1 MVPDMGA
8 NMGRSA
14 WKIGVAGAAAVLA
27 FTASARA
34 EDAHVTACTALD
46 ICYCVNAKY
55 LGAIVANVTRMRQ
68 VIADKRA
75 NGLAIGYLSVPLSP
89 AGGGSYQINSE
100 AAKQI
105 AGDVARRFGPSSVFI
120 LNPGAEGSDAM
131 SGGSGAD
138 YMYMW
143 TQILEGRSGLGED
156 FDFFYFAGPTD
167 FSRYFLQP
175 EKDSQ
180 DHKGKQ
186 RRIDRNRVD
195 DYLGKLDDFF
205 DNRVATNSEFKAAV
219 DQGQV
224 SKAGFR
230 NYYGLRASVAFSYG
244 SHDEWN
250 IARLLNERRRGVAE
264 FGIANQLSIFF
275 DGQPVN
281 PGNFE
286 SATASG
292 DTGRCIK

>member
-1 MVPDMGA
+1 
-8 NMGRSA
+8 MGRSN
-14 WKIGVAGAAAVLA
+14 WKIGVVTGAAVLA

-34 EDAHVTACTALD
+34 DDAQVTKCTALD
-46 ICYCVNAKY
+46 ICYCVNTKY
-55 LGAIVANVTRMRQ
+55 LDPIGANVSRVRQ
-68 VIADKRA
+68 LLADNKA
-75 NGLAIGYLSVPLSP
+75 KGKAVGYLSVPLSP

-105 AGDVARRFGPSSVFI
+105 AGDVEKRFGPSSVFI
-120 LNPGAEGSDAM
+120 LDPGAEGSDAM

-143 TQILEGRSGLGED
+143 TQILEGRGGNGED

-167 FSRYFLQP
+167 FSRYFLKPPKQTTDQKEEP
-175 EKDSQ
+175 PKDRSQ
-180 DHKGKQ
+180 
-186 RRIDRNRVD
+186 VD
-195 DYLGKLDDFF
+195 DYFGKLDNFF
-205 DNRVATNSEFKAAV
+205 DKRVASDPDFKKAV
-219 DQGQV
+219 DQGQIT
-224 SKAGFR
+224 KAGFR

-250 IARLLNERRRGVAE
+250 IVRLLNERRRGVAE

-275 DGQPVN
+275 DGAPVN

-286 SATASG
+286 SVTASG
-292 DTGRCIK
+292 DTGRCVK